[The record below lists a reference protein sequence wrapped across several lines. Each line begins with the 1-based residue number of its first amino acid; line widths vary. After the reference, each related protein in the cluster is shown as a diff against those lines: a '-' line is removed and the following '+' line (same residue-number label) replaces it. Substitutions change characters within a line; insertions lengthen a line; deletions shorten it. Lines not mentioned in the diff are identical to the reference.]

1 MVAAHRPMHTPR
13 TRVGKISEQ
22 MMFGIGPNPV
32 TNEHE
37 KIATPDNEPIDWIN
51 DPSGR
56 RRNATES
63 RARERV
69 ITGMVLR
76 RRVLKRARGGGGV
89 RSVIHPR
96 GWMED
101 GALKRKEKTV
111 YEDQNIPKSN

>member
-1 MVAAHRPMHTPR
+1 MVAAQRPMHTPR

-37 KIATPDNEPIDWIN
+37 KIATPDSEPMDWSN

-56 RRNATES
+56 RMLATER

-69 ITGMVLR
+69 ITGMVLKR
-76 RRVLKRARGGGGV
+76 RALMGARG
-89 RSVIHPR
+89 R
-96 GWMED
+96 GE
-101 GALKRKEKTV
+101 E
-111 YEDQNIPKSN
+111 